1 MKPVDNSCLL
11 QLLNNYGITT
21 INISDIIDVTYGTAR
36 YRVELSDFSIREAN
50 ALSKHLNIP
59 LADFAEI
66 LDGNKE
72 ILKKYLL
79 PL

>member
-1 MKPVDNSCLL
+1 MRDNKCLL
-11 QLLNNYGITT
+11 QLFNNYGITT
-21 INISDIIDVTYGTAR
+21 MKLGDIIDVTYSTAR
-36 YRVELSDFSIREAN
+36 NRIEISDFWTHEASL
-50 ALSKHLNIP
+50 LSKHFNIP
-59 LADFAEI
+59 LTDFVEI